1 MKTKNIAILC
11 AVAVMTC
18 GCFVGCDS
26 STDSSET
33 VENNSSTETS
43 EETEVAEE
51 ISSEESENTVVA
63 EDAEYAV
70 EFIGTTLSTDYN
82 GDDVLVVEYNFTN
95 NSSES

>member
-1 MKTKNIAILC
+1 M
-11 AVAVMTC
+11 
-18 GCFVGCDS
+18 
-26 STDSSET
+26 
-33 VENNSSTETS
+33 
-43 EETEVAEE
+43 AEE